1 MLLVMMT
8 QLVVVTQLVAMTQL
22 VVVVEAGY
30 LYDQHAPAPLPWAA
44 SARGGIL
51 KTNKTTKKDDLCRK
65 FCQNHQVS
73 HTHRSVTIL

>member
-1 MLLVMMT
+1 MMT

-44 SARGGIL
+44 SARGGKL
-51 KTNKTTKKDDLCRK
+51 KTKKKKKDDLSRK
-65 FCQNHQVS
+65 FCQNHQFS
-73 HTHRSVTIL
+73 HTQRSVTIM

>member
-1 MLLVMMT
+1 MMT

-44 SARGGIL
+44 SARGGTGIL
-51 KTNKTTKKDDLCRK
+51 KTNKTTKKTICVVNFAKIISFHILIDL
-65 FCQNHQVS
+65 
-73 HTHRSVTIL
+73 

>member
-1 MLLVMMT
+1 MMT

-51 KTNKTTKKDDLCRK
+51 KTNKTKKRDDLSRK
-65 FCQNHQVS
+65 FCQNHQFS
-73 HTHRSVTIL
+73 HTHRSVTIM